1 MKKYNLLFISFFL
14 TILLSSCVTNS
25 SIPAPEWFPDYR
37 TAYPDASY
45 IAQRGRG
52 DTEENARTEAAAQI
66 AMYFKTSVNASL
78 RTSFQATE
86 TAGSVEKS
94 TRIENDI
101 DIKSDVDLF
110 AVECTE
116 PYYVKKDKKWHC
128 VAFINREK
136 AWNRYEPEIE
146 NAKSEF
152 FSMKKNADDEDEP
165 YLKVFSY
172 KKALDAGKVFIEKL
186 EYARILSPEREKAY
200 SEDRKAVSI
209 IPSLISQEK
218 EKCTVFLDVKGDYG
232 NIMSSSLEKSLSNL
246 GFKVSKNQSSATY
259 TAIASIDAN
268 AIGDDPIAVHPSL
281 DLKITSKNDRTV
293 FSHQTKISQKTVAY
307 SFENALKKSLPLLAE
322 KSEGEIR
329 TEQ

>member
-1 MKKYNLLFISFFL
+1 
-14 TILLSSCVTNS
+14 
-25 SIPAPEWFPDYR
+25 
-37 TAYPDASY
+37 
-45 IAQRGRG
+45 
-52 DTEENARTEAAAQI
+52 
-66 AMYFKTSVNASL
+66 MYFKTSVNASL

-86 TAGSVEKS
+86 TAWSVEKS

-116 PYYVKKDKKWHC
+116 PYYVKKEKKWYC
-128 VAFINREK
+128 LAFIEREK
-136 AWNRYEPEIE
+136 AWTQYNPTVE
-146 NAKSEF
+146 NAKNEF
-152 FSMKKNADDEDEP
+152 YSMKKNADEESDP
-165 YLKVFSY
+165 FSKIMAY
-172 KKALDAGKVFIEKL
+172 KKTLVSGNAFIEKL

-200 SEDRKAVSI
+200 SEDRKDVSI

-246 GFKVSKNQSSATY
+246 GFKVSKNQSSAIY

-268 AIGDDPIAVHPSL
+268 AIGDDPIAVYPSL